1 MYLSPDRCGL
11 DRPIIKR
18 VNPHPYAPAQFP
30 PRSARNRNR
39 RLFRSA
45 IVSFSLYKSE
55 VQIEMNATYNANN
68 VKLICAFKI
77 LQHERENE
85 IND

>member
-18 VNPHPYAPAQFP
+18 VNPHPHAPAQFP
-30 PRSARNRNR
+30 PWRARNRNR

-45 IVSFSLYKSE
+45 IVSFSQYKSE
-55 VQIEMNATYNANN
+55 VRMKMNASYDLHN
-68 VKLICAFKI
+68 VHLKHCSKNEKKKQRRLII
-77 LQHERENE
+77 
-85 IND
+85 

>member
-1 MYLSPDRCGL
+1 MTRTIKRQLYMYLSPDRCGL

-30 PRSARNRNR
+30 LRSTRNRNR

-55 VQIEMNATYNANN
+55 VRIEMNAP
-68 VKLICAFKI
+68 
-77 LQHERENE
+77 
-85 IND
+85 